1 MLDAGIRY
9 RILLNEFIQSR
20 DVFVQLWNNLKR
32 IDSGGENKCKSQLV
46 ERLVSLSQFIYE
58 DETRWK
64 ETEWKKEE
72 FNSTIVK
79 RFIVDLLEMNIS
91 FTQND
96 TKN

>member
-32 IDSGGENKCKSQLV
+32 IDSGGENKYKSQLV